1 MEQLKK
7 RSTALLIVLVLV
19 LSVSIFKSRLT
30 FASYVQAAETMF
42 YEGADGASIAADL
55 ESKISTSKNLIFIA
69 EKYLKNEPDE
79 IKALNQAIDEL
90 EKAASIEAKNQANQ
104 TLDEAFYA
112 LSELL
117 NSVDLSNRDK
127 DYQISLTYDYTGL
140 IDMID
145 KSPYHK
151 TVEDYLKKTAGFPA
165 SLLYKL
171 SGVKLSRFEGG
182 SQ

>member
-19 LSVSIFKSRLT
+19 LGVSGFKSRIT
-30 FASYVQAAETMF
+30 FASYAKALETVF
-42 YEGADGASIAADL
+42 YDGVDGASIAADL

-69 EKYLKNEPDE
+69 EKYLKNEPDK
-79 IKALNQAIDEL
+79 INALNQAIDEL
-90 EKAASIEAKNQANQ
+90 ENAASIKEKDHANQ
-104 TLDEAFYA
+104 SMDVAFFA

-117 NSVDLSNRDK
+117 STMELSTRDQ
-127 DYQISLTYDYTGL
+127 DYQIALTYDYEGF

-151 TVEDYLKKTAGFPA
+151 IVDEYLNKTAGFPA
-165 SLLYKL
+165 SILYKI
-171 SGVKLSRFEGG
+171 SGVELSRFEGG
-182 SQ
+182 S